1 MVKTKKIYYIEQVIE
16 LTDLNENEIKEIEDE
31 GLIEKREENNVRYFY
46 DEDVERLQL
55 IKRLKDELEINLAG
69 IDVILNMR
77 KKLIELQENFI
88 DFIQIIKEELK
99 KDKNYLMDKSP
110 DDIMIKTQGK
120 IEPFKKE

>member
-1 MVKTKKIYYIEQVIE
+1 MVKIKKIYYIEQVIE

>member
-1 MVKTKKIYYIEQVIE
+1 MVKIKKIYYIEQVIE

-31 GLIEKREENNVRYFY
+31 GLIEKREENNVRFFY
-46 DEDVERLQL
+46 DEDIEKLQL

-77 KKLIELQENFI
+77 EKLIELQENFI

-99 KDKNYLMDKSP
+99 KDKNYLMNKSP
-110 DDIMIKTQGK
+110 DDIMLKTHGK

>member
-77 KKLIELQENFI
+77 EKLIELQENFI
-88 DFIQIIKEELK
+88 DFIQLIKEELK
-99 KDKNYLMDKSP
+99 KDKNYLMNRSP
-110 DDIMIKTQGK
+110 DDIMLKTQGK